1 MVIKKESM
9 GEEMETVGTWTI
21 PYYGTTKTFQ
31 VDELTLPDTSYGV
44 SKKGWSWIYKALPEC
59 RYGTLE
65 IELQYEMTTV
75 RPKVETKLR

>member
-1 MVIKKESM
+1 MTKTEKINFTFFNKIFEILKQAVVKYYLKKSVFGVVIKKESM

-44 SKKGWSWIYKALPEC
+44 SKKG
-59 RYGTLE
+59 
-65 IELQYEMTTV
+65 
-75 RPKVETKLR
+75 